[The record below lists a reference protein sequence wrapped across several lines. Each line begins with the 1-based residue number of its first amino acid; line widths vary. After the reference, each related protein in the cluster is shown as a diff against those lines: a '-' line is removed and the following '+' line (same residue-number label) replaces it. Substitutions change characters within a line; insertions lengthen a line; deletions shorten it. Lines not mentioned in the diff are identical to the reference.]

1 MDFLS
6 TFCFLPLITVIPELE
21 MPGHAS
27 AAIASYP
34 WLGVENKQ
42 LEVAC
47 SWGVKP
53 DVYNVA
59 NAKVKTF
66 LHDVLDEVM
75 ALFPSN
81 IIHIGGDE
89 VLYDRWK
96 ASGEVKTYMKQN
108 NIKSPADL
116 QIDFTNGI
124 AKYLEQHGHRM
135 MGWNEILGGHI
146 KNNDS
151 LDAVAQQ
158 QLSKSAII
166 DFWIGDPKILVD
178 AAIKGYDVINAYYL
192 FTYLDYDY
200 KTTSLEKAYSF
211 NPVPDSLSADLLID
225 ILLVVLGVAF

>member
-1 MDFLS
+1 
-6 TFCFLPLITVIPELE
+6 
-21 MPGHAS
+21 
-27 AAIASYP
+27 
-34 WLGVENKQ
+34 
-42 LEVAC
+42 
-47 SWGVKP
+47 
-53 DVYNVA
+53 
-59 NAKVKTF
+59 
-66 LHDVLDEVM
+66 M

-89 VLYDRWK
+89 VLYDQWK
-96 ASGEVKTYMKQN
+96 APTEVKAYMKQN

-124 AKYLEQHGHRM
+124 AKYLEQHGHRI

-178 AAIKGYDVINAYYL
+178 AAIKGYDVVNAYYL
-192 FTYLDYDY
+192 FTYLDNDY

-211 NPVPDSLSADLLID
+211 NPLPDSLPAEYHHKILSINTQMWGEWIPTIERMNYQVCPRIAVMAEVGWTSSARKNYKRFHATLLNGY
-225 ILLVVLGVAF
+225 LKSHWENR